1 MDEMIYVAMAGA
13 SQTLLAQAVNSNN
26 LANVN
31 TTGFRADLAQAYS
44 LPVFGPGL
52 DTRVYAITENPGVD
66 FSPGSSQSTGREL
79 DVAVGGEG
87 FIAVQAPDGLEAYTR
102 AGDLR
107 ISSNGLLETGSGH
120 PVLGNAGPIA
130 IPPAEKLQIG
140 KDGTINVIALGQTGG
155 ASSEVDRIKLV
166 APPVGELEKGTDGL
180 FRRTG
185 GGTAA
190 ANANVTLIAG
200 ALESSNVNVVEAM
213 VNMISLARQFEM
225 QVKLMEVA
233 ERDDEVAT
241 QILQLT

>member
-1 MDEMIYVAMAGA
+1 MDSMIYVAMEGA

-52 DTRVYAITENPGVD
+52 DTRVYAVTENPGVD
-66 FSPGSSQSTGREL
+66 FSSGSIQSTGRDL
-79 DVAVGGEG
+79 DVAIGGDG

-130 IPPAEKLQIG
+130 VPPAEKVQIG
-140 KDGTINVIALGQTGG
+140 KDGTIYVIALGQTGG
-155 ASSEVDRIKLV
+155 APSEIDRIKLV
-166 APPVGELEKGTDGL
+166 APSVSELEKSTDGL
-180 FRRTG
+180 FRRTDG
-185 GGTAA
+185 DTADA
-190 ANANVTLIAG
+190 DANVTLIAG

-225 QVKLMEVA
+225 QVKLMKVA
-233 ERDDEVAT
+233 EQDDEVAT

>member
-1 MDEMIYVAMAGA
+1 MDSMIYVAMSGA

-52 DTRVYAITENPGVD
+52 DTRVYAITENPGVN

-79 DVAVGGEG
+79 DVAVSGEG
-87 FIAVQAPDGLEAYTR
+87 FIAVQAPDGVEAYTR

-130 IPPAEKLQIG
+130 VPPAEKLQIG
-140 KDGTINVIALGQTGG
+140 KDGTINFLALGQAGG
-155 ASSEVDRIKLV
+155 TLSEIDRIKLV
-166 APPVGELEKGTDGL
+166 APPVSELEKGTDGL
-180 FRRTG
+180 FRRTD
-185 GGTAA
+185 GGTADA
-190 ANANVTLIAG
+190 DANVTLIAG
-200 ALESSNVNVVEAM
+200 ALETSNVNVVDAM

-225 QVKLMEVA
+225 QVKLMEIA
-233 ERDDEVAT
+233 EQDDEVAT